1 MAAVR
6 VLYIDDDPGI
16 GRLVERA
23 LAPRGIAVTHVPDGE
38 TGIALLAREGF
49 DAIALDHNL
58 ASETGLDVMP
68 RLRRVSGDTPVIY
81 VTGSEDA
88 RVAVAALKAGAADYV
103 WKDVQ
108 GHFRELM
115 GEAIQSALAQVR
127 LKREAEE
134 AQRAIR
140 EARDRAELLLHEVNH
155 RVANSLALV
164 ASLARLQANAV
175 TDASA
180 RSALQEMQARIMAVA
195 GIHRRLYTSSDVR
208 VVELGSYLMSLVDE
222 LSAAIDVADKGADK
236 KNVVVLQADADVKV
250 PTDKAVSIGV
260 IVTEL
265 MTNAYKYAYPEGSRG
280 EIRVVLRRAADGLL
294 TIAVEDDGVGWK
306 GTGAAQGT
314 GLGTRVITAMAGNL
328 QTTVEYEPVPKG
340 THAVFKFRI

>member
-1 MAAVR
+1 MDQVR
-6 VLYIDDDPGI
+6 VLYIDDDAGI

-23 LAPRGIAVTHVPDGE
+23 LAPHGIGIRHVSSGDEGL
-38 TGIALLAREGF
+38 ALLASEKF

-58 ASETGLDVMP
+58 TNETGLDV
-68 RLRRVSGDTPVIY
+68 LAKIQRVTVDLPVVY

-108 GHFRELM
+108 GHFRELL
-115 GEAIQSALAQVR
+115 GAAIRSALQQQR
-127 LKREAEE
+127 LKTEAEE
-134 AQRAIR
+134 AQRTIR

-164 ASLARLQANAV
+164 ASLARLQANASQNE
-175 TDASA
+175 DA
-180 RSALQEMQARIMAVA
+180 RSALQEMQVRIMAVA

-208 VVELGSYLMSLVDE
+208 IVELGSYLMSLIDE
-222 LSAAIDVADKGADK
+222 LSAAIDAVDK
-236 KNVVVLQADADVKV
+236 KNVVALHADADIRV

-265 MTNAYKYAYPEGSRG
+265 LTNAYKYAYPAGMRG
-280 EIRVVLRRAADGLL
+280 EIRVILQKVGEDTVSL
-294 TIAVEDDGVGWK
+294 AVEDDGVGWK
-306 GTGAAQGT
+306 GTGAVQGT
-314 GLGTRVITAMAGNL
+314 GLGTRVITAMAANL
-328 QTTVEYEPVPKG
+328 QSKVEYDAGVEG
-340 THAVFKFRI
+340 TRASFRFRL